1 MAQRSMMKPLT
12 LLLLTLFVGMVLG
25 AAITGKVVQSRLAK
39 FNNLLSEAGFAQ
51 ILMDVI
57 EPESEAQRAEL
68 LPVLEET
75 GRHIQ
80 EARVNARTDILI
92 HYQELEAELLP
103 TLSEK
108 QISRLQNWRDK
119 LRVRLGEHPKP
130 ENR

>member
-1 MAQRSMMKPLT
+1 MAQRSMIKPLT

-39 FNNLLSEAGFAQ
+39 FDNLLSEAGFAQ
-51 ILMDVI
+51 TLMDVI
-57 EPESEAQRAEL
+57 EPENEAQRAEL

-92 HYQELEAELLP
+92 QYRELEAEILP
-103 TLSEK
+103 ILSKE
-108 QISRLQNWRDK
+108 QANRLQSWRDK
-119 LRVRLGEHPKP
+119 LRVRLDE
-130 ENR
+130 R

>member
-1 MAQRSMMKPLT
+1 MAQRSMIKPLT
-12 LLLLTLFVGMVLG
+12 LLLLTLFVGMILG

-39 FNNLLSEAGFAQ
+39 FNNLLSEAGFAK

-80 EARVNARTDILI
+80 EVRANARTDILI

-103 TLSEK
+103 ILSEE
-108 QISRLQNWRDK
+108 QANRLQSWREK
-119 LRVRLGEHPKP
+119 LRVRLDE
-130 ENR
+130 R

>member
-80 EARVNARTDILI
+80 EVRANARRGILI

-103 TLSEK
+103 ILSEE
-108 QISRLQNWRDK
+108 QANRLQSWRDK
-119 LRVRLGEHPKP
+119 LRVRIDEHSK
-130 ENR
+130 R

>member
-1 MAQRSMMKPLT
+1 
-12 LLLLTLFVGMVLG
+12 MVLG

-68 LPVLEET
+68 SPVLEET
-75 GRHIQ
+75 GRNIQ
-80 EARVNARTDILI
+80 EVRANARTDILI

-103 TLSEK
+103 ILSEE
-108 QISRLQNWRDK
+108 QANRLQSWREK
-119 LRVRLGEHPKP
+119 LRVRLDE
-130 ENR
+130 R